1 MRNLC
6 SAHRFHLLR
15 HKAFWVSVLFM
26 ALYGGMEAVGL
37 YRQGAEKLSDGLF
50 AGLTFLGVVLAAFC
64 SLYLGTE
71 YQDGTLRNKV
81 TAGYRREQIY
91 FSCLL
96 ACLGGGLLI
105 WGSYLAAY
113 LAVGLPLL
121 GGKMGDWA
129 LVGGS
134 CLGTLL
140 LLMVYVCLYTCLVSW
155 LQAKATAAA
164 AAILL
169 AFAMLFG
176 GLYLY
181 NRLDEPPSYP
191 DSYRQENGQMIQQ
204 PGGVNPNY
212 LQGKQRVV
220 YEILYDLLPDGQG
233 MQILSGEVA
242 SPQALGRNAGASLL
256 LMGLTTALGLGEFR
270 RKDLR

>member
-1 MRNLC
+1 MFRP
-6 SAHRFHLLR
+6 HWFHLLR

-140 LLMVYVCLYTCLVSW
+140 LLMVYVCLYTCLGE
-155 LQAKATAAA
+155 
-164 AAILL
+164 L
-169 AFAMLFG
+169 A
-176 GLYLY
+176 
-181 NRLDEPPSYP
+181 P
-191 DSYRQENGQMIQQ
+191 
-204 PGGVNPNY
+204 
-212 LQGKQRVV
+212 
-220 YEILYDLLPDGQG
+220 GQG
-233 MQILSGEVA
+233 HGCRRRYFAGLCHAVWRAVSLQPSGRASILS
-242 SPQALGRNAGASLL
+242 
-256 LMGLTTALGLGEFR
+256 
-270 RKDLR
+270 

>member
-6 SAHRFHLLR
+6 SAHWFHLLR
-15 HKAFWVSVLFM
+15 HKAFWASVLFM

-81 TAGYRREQIY
+81 AAGSRREQIY

-121 GGKMGDWA
+121 GGEMGDWA

-155 LQAKATAAA
+155 LT
-164 AAILL
+164 
-169 AFAMLFG
+169 
-176 GLYLY
+176 
-181 NRLDEPPSYP
+181 
-191 DSYRQENGQMIQQ
+191 
-204 PGGVNPNY
+204 
-212 LQGKQRVV
+212 
-220 YEILYDLLPDGQG
+220 GQG
-233 MQILSGEVA
+233 HGCRRRHFAGLCHAVWRAVSLQPSGRASILS
-242 SPQALGRNAGASLL
+242 
-256 LMGLTTALGLGEFR
+256 
-270 RKDLR
+270 

>member
-1 MRNLC
+1 
-6 SAHRFHLLR
+6 
-15 HKAFWVSVLFM
+15 M

-129 LVGGS
+129 LVGGRCF
-134 CLGTLL
+134 CLWC
-140 LLMVYVCLYTCLVSW
+140 MSACIPVW
-155 LQAKATAAA
+155 
-164 AAILL
+164 
-169 AFAMLFG
+169 
-176 GLYLY
+176 
-181 NRLDEPPSYP
+181 
-191 DSYRQENGQMIQQ
+191 
-204 PGGVNPNY
+204 
-212 LQGKQRVV
+212 
-220 YEILYDLLPDGQG
+220 
-233 MQILSGEVA
+233 
-242 SPQALGRNAGASLL
+242 
-256 LMGLTTALGLGEFR
+256 
-270 RKDLR
+270 

>member
-6 SAHRFHLLR
+6 SAHWFHLLR

-129 LVGGS
+129 LVGDAASAYG
-134 CLGTLL
+134 
-140 LLMVYVCLYTCLVSW
+140 VCL
-155 LQAKATAAA
+155 
-164 AAILL
+164 
-169 AFAMLFG
+169 
-176 GLYLY
+176 
-181 NRLDEPPSYP
+181 P
-191 DSYRQENGQMIQQ
+191 
-204 PGGVNPNY
+204 
-212 LQGKQRVV
+212 V
-220 YEILYDLLPDGQG
+220 Y
-233 MQILSGEVA
+233 LSGELAPGQGHGCRRRYFAGLCHAVWRAVSLQPSGRA
-242 SPQALGRNAGASLL
+242 SILS
-256 LMGLTTALGLGEFR
+256 
-270 RKDLR
+270 

>member
-1 MRNLC
+1 
-6 SAHRFHLLR
+6 
-15 HKAFWVSVLFM
+15 M

-81 TAGYRREQIY
+81 AAGYRREQIY

-121 GGKMGDWA
+121 GGEMGDWA

-155 LQAKATAAA
+155 LQARPRLSPPPFCWPLPCCLAGCISTTVWTSLHL
-164 AAILL
+164 ILIPIDRR
-169 AFAMLFG
+169 M
-176 GLYLY
+176 
-181 NRLDEPPSYP
+181 
-191 DSYRQENGQMIQQ
+191 
-204 PGGVNPNY
+204 
-212 LQGKQRVV
+212 
-220 YEILYDLLPDGQG
+220 
-233 MQILSGEVA
+233 
-242 SPQALGRNAGASLL
+242 GR
-256 LMGLTTALGLGEFR
+256 
-270 RKDLR
+270 